1 MKRKRYPKIRRIYNG
16 EVLDLMD
23 TKDFWE
29 LVKYGYGEDFADK
42 IVESIHSGYSWQY
55 KEILY
60 ETNRSSV

>member
-29 LVKYGYGEDFADK
+29 LVEYGYGEDFADK

>member
-29 LVKYGYGEDFADK
+29 LVEYGYGEDFADK
-42 IVESIHSGYSWQY
+42 MVESIHSGYSWQH

>member
-29 LVKYGYGEDFADK
+29 LVEYGYGEDFADK
-42 IVESIHSGYSWQY
+42 MVESIHSGYSWQY